1 MNIEKEI
8 PKEMPKY
15 KVGKLTDTQKKK
27 FDELIEKNQDIFAK
41 SKKDLG
47 RTTFVKHTI
56 DTGNTPPIKQRAY
69 RVSQKEEE
77 VIRKEVKTMLENGI
91 IRKSKSPW
99 TSPVVIVPKPDGSN
113 RFCTDYRK
121 LNTITKKDNH
131 PLPRTDEMIEKFA
144 GSQWFSSIDLASGY
158 WQVEM
163 DERDKEKTAF
173 ITSEGIYEYNVM
185 PFGLCNAPATFQRL
199 MHGVLG
205 DLIYTKAP
213 VYIDDINT
221 HSKTFEQHLEDL
233 QEVFDK
239 IRKAGLKL
247 KLEKCNFCMP
257 EVKFLGHVVGRDGIK
272 TSEKLIEKIKNYP
285 KPKNI
290 TELRGFIGL
299 ASYYRKFIK
308 DFSQIVKPLT
318 ELLRGVKY
326 EKGVKRKTQNKKIN
340 ITQNWKDTQEKSF
353 NELKEKLTQTPIL
366 MYPKWD
372 REFILQTDASNIAL
386 GAVLSQIGDDK
397 KEHPIGYASRSLTQ
411 PEQNYSTN
419 ELESLA
425 VVWGVKKFHHY
436 LYGRKFKIITDHSA
450 LKFMDNT
457 DLTGRRAR
465 WQVKLMPYTYEIL
478 YKAGKKHTNADA
490 LSRIP
495 NKNNEQRKA

>member
-1 MNIEKEI
+1 MKEEEKEK
-8 PKEMPKY
+8 KESKF
-15 KVGKLTDTQKKK
+15 KIGTLTKEQKEK
-27 FDELIEKNQDIFAK
+27 FKELIKNNLDIFAK
-41 SKKDLG
+41 DKKDLG
-47 RTTFVKHTI
+47 KTTKTKHTI
-56 DTGNTPPIKQRAY
+56 DTGVEKPIKQNFR
-69 RVSQKEEE
+69 RVSHREREI
-77 VIRKEVKTMLENGI
+77 IRKEVKTMLENGI

-99 TSPVVIVPKPDGSN
+99 ASPIVLVKKKDGST
-113 RFCTDYRK
+113 RFCIDFRK

-131 PLPRTDEMIEKFA
+131 PLPRIDDMLDKFQ

-163 DERDKEKTAF
+163 DEDDREKTAF
-173 ITSEGIYEYNVM
+173 IIEEGLYEFNVM

-199 MHGVLG
+199 MHEVLG

-221 HSKTFEQHLEDL
+221 HSKTFEQHLDDL

-285 KPKNI
+285 TPKNI

-308 DFSQIVKPLT
+308 NFSQIAKPLT

-326 EKGVKRKTQNKKIN
+326 EKDVKRKTQNKKID
-340 ITQNWKDTQEKSF
+340 ITQNWKNTQEKSF
-353 NELKEKLTQTPIL
+353 NELKEKLTQAPIL

-495 NKNNEQRKA
+495 NKNNG